1 MSEPLL
7 RVCSV
12 TKNFPGV
19 QALKGVDFEL
29 YPGEVHCLI
38 GANGAGKSTLIKILS
53 GVYRKDSGK
62 IIHKGKE
69 VEISSPKEARKLGI
83 ATVFQELDVVP
94 YLSIAENVFLG
105 DYPRRRGVIDYKEM
119 LFKAQTLLKAL
130 GEEDID
136 PSLPIAG
143 VSTAVKQLVVIA
155 RALALSAE
163 VVIFDEPTAVLGIEE
178 QQRLFRVIRELRRRG
193 ISVIY
198 VSHRL
203 EEIIELG
210 DRVTVLRDGIRV
222 STRAISETNLEQLV
236 EDMMGQPTKP
246 KVKSELEVRIG
257 SEEVVLSVMD
267 LYSDFTRPKL
277 KGISF
282 SLRKGE
288 VLGLFGFVGSGR
300 SELARCLIGCFPP
313 TSGRILIEGKPVS
326 LVSPWKAMHLGLA
339 MAPEERKSQGLF
351 LDLSV
356 SLNIT
361 LPTLRDVTRRGLI
374 RWKEVNSVSEHFTKE
389 LEIKTPSLAQPVR
402 YLSGGN
408 QQKVILARWFAKRC
422 KVLILD
428 EPMRGVDVAGKREI
442 AHLIRE
448 KAKEGVSFIVIS
460 SEAEELLEVS
470 DRVAVMFRGQLM
482 GIMDATRCDVAEL
495 LKLASGIKIGRF
507 CSAV

>member
-1 MSEPLL
+1 
-7 RVCSV
+7 
-12 TKNFPGV
+12 
-19 QALKGVDFEL
+19 
-29 YPGEVHCLI
+29 
-38 GANGAGKSTLIKILS
+38 
-53 GVYRKDSGK
+53 
-62 IIHKGKE
+62 
-69 VEISSPKEARKLGI
+69 
-83 ATVFQELDVVP
+83 
-94 YLSIAENVFLG
+94 
-105 DYPRRRGVIDYKEM
+105 
-119 LFKAQTLLKAL
+119 
-130 GEEDID
+130 
-136 PSLPIAG
+136 
-143 VSTAVKQLVVIA
+143 
-155 RALALSAE
+155 
-163 VVIFDEPTAVLGIEE
+163 
-178 QQRLFRVIRELRRRG
+178 
-193 ISVIY
+193 
-198 VSHRL
+198 
-203 EEIIELG
+203 
-210 DRVTVLRDGIRV
+210 
-222 STRAISETNLEQLV
+222 
-236 EDMMGQPTKP
+236 
-246 KVKSELEVRIG
+246 
-257 SEEVVLSVMD
+257 
-267 LYSDFTRPKL
+267 
-277 KGISF
+277 
-282 SLRKGE
+282 
-288 VLGLFGFVGSGR
+288 
-300 SELARCLIGCFPP
+300 
-313 TSGRILIEGKPVS
+313 
-326 LVSPWKAMHLGLA
+326 MHLGLA